1 MVAYATV
8 DQLKIRVNMTAA
20 LTAAKTTA
28 YEEILDAMSRKI
40 DGVCRRPDGFVST
53 AADETRY
60 FDGKGKHYLR
70 VPECT
75 SITLVS
81 VKASYLDTAYVAW
94 TTPTTVLAGDGD
106 WYPVAGSHSR
116 PIFNRTPYTL
126 LLIDPNG
133 DYSGFPA
140 GGGLPTVEIAAKW
153 GYATTAPS
161 PIREAT
167 LAETARLIKRFEAS
181 MGGRTADGNLGALV
195 MSVRQAALSK
205 DIRDLLVNSMFVLPL
220 YAGE

>member
-1 MVAYATV
+1 
-8 DQLKIRVNMTAA
+8 MTAA
-20 LTAAKTTA
+20 LSAAKTTA
-28 YEEILDAMSRKI
+28 YTEILDAMSRKI
-40 DGVCRRPDGFVST
+40 DKFCRRPDGYVST

-60 FDGKGKHYLR
+60 FDGRGRNYLR
-70 VPECT
+70 IPECT

-81 VKASYLDTAYVAW
+81 VKDAYSDTTYVAW
-94 TTPTTVLAGDGD
+94 ATPTTVLAGDGD
-106 WYPVAGSHSR
+106 WYPAAGSYSR

-133 DYSGFPA
+133 DYSGFLN
-140 GGGLPTVEIAAKW
+140 GYKVVTVQIAAKW

-167 LAETARLIKRFEAS
+167 LAESARLIKRFEAS
-181 MGGRTADGNLGALV
+181 MSSRTADSNLGMLV
-195 MSVRQAALSK
+195 ASVRMASLSK
-205 DIRDLLVNSMFVLPL
+205 DIMDLLVAGMWVLPL